1 MPWWCYRLASNAAS
15 WNSDSRRRLQTGPIR
30 PSGPTW
36 PPTGPLASGFFPHQE
51 CSPCQSCS
59 QSHCYWM
66 TAPYQKRPL
75 CPHGRLH
82 WGCEEAPAER
92 SSGAGS
98 SVADSRAT
106 PSGLPS
112 DAQTPTNWPDLDS
125 SGLKAPEATERM
137 TLTSSLKHRGRST
150 RLSSAAAWNGDPGS

>member
-1 MPWWCYRLASNAAS
+1 MSELLSESLLLNDGSLSKAPTVSSREAS
-15 WNSDSRRRLQTGPIR
+15 L
-30 PSGPTW
+30 SG
-36 PPTGPLASGFFPHQE
+36 
-51 CSPCQSCS
+51 
-59 QSHCYWM
+59 
-66 TAPYQKRPL
+66 K
-75 CPHGRLH
+75 

-125 SGLKAPEATERM
+125 SGLKALEATD
-137 TLTSSLKHRGRST
+137 
-150 RLSSAAAWNGDPGS
+150 RLFSAAWNGDPGS